1 MTDDRPMLDVLRK
14 SLRQSD
20 LPFRDFVELVL
31 YHPEFGYYARAESP
45 VGRDGDYVTSP
56 VLSPVFSYSLG
67 NLCREFMNRNGDGVS
82 QVVDIGC
89 GDGSLIRALADEKQL
104 TTKAQRT
111 QRKSLCPLCLCGS
124 TAFFGVDRNLARATP
139 DSNVIYVTSLDQIP
153 PADARL
159 IISNELFDAL
169 PFARLVQRGE
179 HLHELWVTERDG
191 ALDWSEHEADARYE
205 DYFAERGIRLD
216 DGQFADVSLEWSAL
230 YDDLCR
236 FVQRGLIVTF
246 DYGLPQS
253 KLFRG
258 RMRRFGTAAA
268 YSKQRVSRDLLINP
282 GEQDLTAH
290 INFDDLK
297 RVGEG
302 QAFASLFFDI
312 QAKFLLALG
321 AAEHELFKP
330 ILDVTIESANE
341 GLTLLQDRDDAK
353 RLILP
358 DGIGA
363 DIRVLVQARGM
374 GEEPWGFQTGVW
386 GVGGGV

>member
-1 MTDDRPMLDVLRK
+1 MGSHRSIVDVLRK
-14 SLRQSD
+14 SLKDSD

-45 VGRDGDYVTSP
+45 VGREGDYVTSP

-67 NLCREFMNRNGDGVS
+67 KLCREFMSRTGDAVS

-89 GDGSLIRALADEKQL
+89 GDGALIRALAAEKQL
-104 TTKAQRT
+104 AAEAQ
-111 QRKSLCPLCLCGS
+111 
-124 TAFFGVDRNLARATP
+124 FYGVDRNLRRAIP
-139 DSNVIYVTSLDQIP
+139 DPRVTYVRSLDQIP
-153 PADARL
+153 PAEARL

-169 PFARLVQRGE
+169 PFARLVQRDE

-191 ALDWSEHEADARYE
+191 ALDWSEHEAEARYD
-205 DYFAERGIRLD
+205 DYFAERGIKLD

-230 YDDLCR
+230 YEDICQ
-236 FVQRGLIVTF
+236 FVKRGLIVTF
-246 DYGLPQS
+246 DYGLPQA

-290 INFDDLK
+290 INFDDL
-297 RVGEG
+297 RRTGEG
-302 QAFASLFFDI
+302 QAFATLFFDI

-321 AAEHELFKP
+321 APGHELLKP
-330 ILDVTIESANE
+330 ITEVSVDSATE
-341 GLTLLQDRDDAK
+341 GLTLLQDRDDAR

-363 DIRVLVQARGM
+363 DIRVLVQGRGM
-374 GEEPWGFQTGVW
+374 GAEPWRFQRQLF
-386 GVGGGV
+386 